1 MLIDAATNRQWG
13 ACYSDERLAEL
24 YDHPHTL
31 TEVLTRDDGR
41 WADVPIIDRLWVF
54 FRAVTP
60 TTLNEFLARMLE
72 RLKDAGKLTD
82 PRSLAVIPALRSGTM
97 TQEIIDAAYAAACA
111 ADAAAIIAT
120 GNATGIAAIIATGID
135 TGIAHAAAFAA
146 HAAWKDAR
154 DTFRFASAT
163 TAASLAARSIGVE
176 CDATERSRQLNDAI
190 ELASNAT

>member
-97 TQEIIDAAYAAACA
+97 TQEIIDAAYAA
-111 ADAAAIIAT
+111 DAAAIIAT
-120 GNATGIAAIIATGID
+120 GNAT
-135 TGIAHAAAFAA
+135 AAAFAA

-154 DTFRFASAT
+154 ATFRFASAT
-163 TAASLAARSIGVE
+163 TVASLAARSIGVA
-176 CDATERSRQLNDAI
+176 CDATERSRQLADAI
-190 ELASNAT
+190 ELASKAT